1 MSNLEDTKAQIPS
14 VFWTIANG
22 VFLASGI
29 ALIVMRNDYLWG
41 IPQIIAGLFGLAT
54 MFLIKKPW
62 CAQLYFIVSSLAVIA
77 NGLMEIF
84 GIIHGSG
91 YGYVPLII
99 GIIVLLFIGLD
110 KDESSK
116 ALGIAK
122 NK

>member
-1 MSNLEDTKAQIPS
+1 
-14 VFWTIANG
+14 
-22 VFLASGI
+22 
-29 ALIVMRNDYLWG
+29 
-41 IPQIIAGLFGLAT
+41 

-62 CAQLYFIVSSLAVIA
+62 CAQLYFIVSSLVVIA